1 MDKFRGFFRT
11 LVNPTPVRINLGGK
25 VEKPT
30 SGGGDKN
37 QESGT
42 EKPIS
47 AQKMAAGS
55 SVGGHIH
62 LAGGVGYKID
72 FDPKVDPS
80 DPPKYDIPIKDQ
92 IEIDREFVKQLKL
105 TSKIRTK
112 SFRKI
117 RRALDN
123 GFFIKVSFWTTF
135 SICLFLIGFGIYA
148 GISSIQIA
156 KEAANGTTQSEQLA
170 SNEQAATE
178 DNTPADDTEDAT
190 PAQTTSTTSATITS
204 AVLALLS
211 AASFLGVFF
220 LRPLDS
226 LERNAILYPL
236 VNGIVTMY
244 WFQIAETNDNSKVKG
259 IVADFVVN
267 LGNVLDKHNEATK
280 KYAELLGA
288 KKEETPEEEEEET
301 EEEGAEK
308 EKAEKEQEEKKAS
321 EDKKKEAGKKLTIAA
336 SFLIVGLLLARFF
349 RVT

>member
-1 MDKFRGFFRT
+1 MDKFRGFLRP
-11 LVNPTPVRINLGGK
+11 LVNPTPVLVNPVGK
-25 VEKPT
+25 VEKAP
-30 SGGGDKN
+30 SGTGNKN
-37 QESGT
+37 QETGTQTHVSG
-42 EKPIS
+42 
-47 AQKMAAGS
+47 QKMADNL

-62 LAGGVGYKID
+62 LAGGVGNKID
-72 FDPKVDPS
+72 VNPYINPS
-80 DPPKYDIPIKDQ
+80 DPTQHDIPIKAQ
-92 IEIDREFVKQLKL
+92 KVIDREFVQQLKL

-148 GISSIQIA
+148 GYSSIEIA
-156 KEAANGTTQSEQLA
+156 KEAAKGTTQSEQLA
-170 SNEQAATE
+170 SNGQAATE
-178 DNTPADDTEDAT
+178 GNTAADDTEEAT
-190 PAQTTSTTSATITS
+190 PVQTTSTTSATITS

-244 WFQIAETNDNSKVKG
+244 WFQIAETNDNAKVKG
-259 IVADFVVN
+259 IVTDFVAN
-267 LGNVLDKHNEATK
+267 LGTVLDKHNEATK

-288 KKEETPEEEEEET
+288 KKEETPPEEGEEG
-301 EEEGAEK
+301 EEGAEK

-321 EDKKKEAGKKLTIAA
+321 ADKKKEAGKKLTIAA
-336 SFLIVGLLLARFF
+336 SFVIVGWLLARFF

>member
-1 MDKFRGFFRT
+1 
-11 LVNPTPVRINLGGK
+11 
-25 VEKPT
+25 
-30 SGGGDKN
+30 
-37 QESGT
+37 
-42 EKPIS
+42 
-47 AQKMAAGS
+47 MADSPPAKGY
-55 SVGGHIH
+55 IH
-62 LAGGVGYKID
+62 LAGGVGYKIGS
-72 FDPKVDPS
+72 DPKVDPS
-80 DPPKYDIPIKDQ
+80 DPPVYDLPKEDQ
-92 IEIDREFVKQLKL
+92 EEIDREFVEQLKL

-123 GFFIKVSFWTTF
+123 GMFVMVSFWITF
-135 SICLFLIGFGIYA
+135 LICLGLIGFGIYA
-148 GISSIQIA
+148 GISSIEIA
-156 KEAANGTTQSEQLA
+156 KEAAKGTTQSAQLA
-170 SNEQAATE
+170 SNEPAATE
-178 DNTPADDTEDAT
+178 GNTSADDTEDAT

-259 IVADFVVN
+259 IVADFVAN
-267 LGNVLDKHNEATK
+267 LGTVLDKHNEATK
-280 KYAELLGA
+280 KYTELMGA
-288 KKEETPEEEEEET
+288 KKEEPPAEEEEE

-308 EKAEKEQEEKKAS
+308 DKDKKEQEEKKAS
-321 EDKKKEAGKKLTIAA
+321 EDKKKEAGKKLTVAA

-349 RVT
+349 RVI

>member
-1 MDKFRGFFRT
+1 MDKFRGFLRP
-11 LVNPTPVRINLGGK
+11 LVNPTPVLVNPVGK
-25 VEKPT
+25 VEKAP
-30 SGGGDKN
+30 SGTGNKN
-37 QESGT
+37 QESGI
-42 EKPIS
+42 EKPNS
-47 AQKMAAGS
+47 GPKMAASG
-55 SVGGHIH
+55 SVGGHNH

-92 IEIDREFVKQLKL
+92 EEIDREFVKQLKL

-148 GISSIQIA
+148 GYSSIEIA
-156 KEAANGTTQSEQLA
+156 KEAAKGTTQSEQLA
-170 SNEQAATE
+170 SNEPAATVG
-178 DNTPADDTEDAT
+178 NAPADDAEDAT

-259 IVADFVVN
+259 IVADFVAN
-267 LGNVLDKHNEATK
+267 LGTVLDKHNEATK

-288 KKEETPEEEEEET
+288 KKEEPPAEEEE

-308 EKAEKEQEEKKAS
+308 EKEKKEQEEKKAS
-321 EDKKKEAGKKLTIAA
+321 EDKKKEAGKKLTVAA
-336 SFLIVGLLLARFF
+336 SFVIVGLLLARFF

>member
-1 MDKFRGFFRT
+1 MDKFRGFLRT
-11 LVNPTPVRINLGGK
+11 LVNPTPVRIDLGGK
-25 VEKPT
+25 VEKAP
-30 SGGGDKN
+30 SGAGDIN

-42 EKPIS
+42 EKPNS
-47 AQKMAAGS
+47 GKKMAASG
-55 SVGGHIH
+55 SVGGHNH

-72 FDPKVDPS
+72 FDHNVIPPDQ
-80 DPPKYDIPIKDQ
+80 PKYDIPIKDQ
-92 IEIDREFVKQLKL
+92 KVIDREFVKQLKL
-105 TSKIRTK
+105 TSIIRTK
-112 SFRKI
+112 SFWKI
-117 RRALDN
+117 NDALDD
-123 GFFIKVSFWTTF
+123 GIFVMVSFWTTF
-135 SICLFLIGFGIYA
+135 FICLVLIGFGIYA
-148 GISSIQIA
+148 GYSSIEIA
-156 KEAANGTTQSEQLA
+156 KEAAKGTTQSEQLV
-170 SNEQAATE
+170 SNEPAATE
-178 DNTPADDTEDAT
+178 GNTPADDTEDAT

-259 IVADFVVN
+259 IVADFVAN
-267 LGNVLDKHNEATK
+267 LGTVLDKHNEATK

-288 KKEETPEEEEEET
+288 KKEEPPAEEEEE

-308 EKAEKEQEEKKAS
+308 EKEKKEQEEKKAS
-321 EDKKKEAGKKLTIAA
+321 DDKKKEAGKKLTVAA
-336 SFLIVGLLLARFF
+336 SFVIVGLLLARFF